1 MESLRPSRE
10 SLAALGACMLVAGLA
25 NVRLLQPRFMSADAL
40 VHQYWMVHWQDPALF
55 NDPLTAELRHSA
67 RYPDGYQALFWVVSH
82 VTNPIAFG
90 EWLGVGLLGLSAWLV
105 LEIVREHTDWR
116 PAGWIGAGL
125 FLGLLEIHRFY
136 GGFPR
141 AFIQP
146 VVLLTVLLAL
156 RRHQLAAAL
165 VAAGGALFYP
175 PAALLAVGVLAVSG
189 LRSRQRLVYA
199 GLAGVLT
206 LAAVLIPRL
215 LAGGAPRVFTADE
228 ARAFPEFGAHGG
240 LHFFA
245 PSLMEY
251 LSQNRS
257 GFDLRTAGSILLV
270 AAVALLLARRTN
282 WRLLRAEVWAMP
294 VVALLAWAAAQAVL
308 FRLYLPHRYTYPIVA
323 FCAIAVAVTLGP
335 TWRSLGT
342 SRRRMFALLVAPA
355 AVCLFAIYVFP
366 LAPVEPRI
374 ATRTAIVLAGVAVVA
389 AALLMNVTPATG
401 AALVGLALI
410 GALFVLPD
418 RMPVGTNCAKRPV
431 TRYFASLPKNATI
444 AGDPVDLM
452 CIPGNAKRAVVISKQ
467 LAPAYEVEYFKH
479 GRERMFADL
488 RAYFGPSIAA
498 ITDLRRRYGATH
510 LWVKR
515 DAIEKELSGT
525 GRRYRG
531 GQLPYGR
538 YVRQLIR
545 EGRPASLSLP
555 AVCRTFL
562 RGPVEVY
569 DIACLERLRRVRGD

>member
-1 MESLRPSRE
+1 VVNALRRSRE
-10 SLAALGACMLVAGLA
+10 SLVALAACLLVAGVA
-25 NVRLLQPRFMSADAL
+25 NLRLLRPDFMSADAL

-67 RYPDGYQALFWVVSH
+67 RYPDGYQALYWVVSH
-82 VTNPIAFG
+82 VLNPIAFG

-105 LEIVREHTDWR
+105 LQIVREHTDWR
-116 PAGWIGAGL
+116 PAAWIGAGL

-141 AFIQP
+141 AFVQP

-156 RRHQLAAAL
+156 RRRPVAAAL

-175 PAALLAVGVLAVSG
+175 PAALLAVGVLVVSG
-189 LRSRQRLVYA
+189 LRSRRRLMYA
-199 GLAGVLT
+199 ALAGGLT
-206 LAAVLIPRL
+206 LVAVFIPRL
-215 LAGGAPRVFTADE
+215 LAGGAPRVLTAAE
-228 ARAFPEFGAHGG
+228 ARRFPEFGPHGG
-240 LHFFA
+240 LRFFA
-245 PSLMEY
+245 DSSVQY

-257 GFDLRTAGSILLV
+257 GFDLRTAGSILFI
-270 AAVALLLARRTN
+270 AAVAVLLARRSN
-282 WRLLRAEVWAMP
+282 WRLLRGEVWAMP
-294 VVALLAWAAAQAVL
+294 VVALLGWAAAQAVL

-323 FCAIAVAVTLGP
+323 FCAIAVAVALGP

-374 ATRTAIVLAGVAVVA
+374 ATRTALVLAGAAVVA
-389 AALLMNVTPATG
+389 GVLLMNVTPATG
-401 AALVGLALI
+401 ATLAGVALI

-418 RMPVGTNCAKRPV
+418 RLPVGTHCPNRPV
-431 TRYFASLPKNATI
+431 TRYLASLPKDAII
-444 AGDPVDLM
+444 AGDPADLL
-452 CIPGNAKRAVVISKQ
+452 CIPGSAERAVVISTQ
-467 LAPAYEVEYFKH
+467 LAPAYEVGYFRH

-488 RAYFGPSIAA
+488 RAYYGPSVAA
-498 ITDLRRRYGATH
+498 IIDLRRRFGATH

-515 DAIEKELSGT
+515 EAIEQELT
-525 GRRYRG
+525 RDGRRWRG
-531 GQLPYGR
+531 GELPYGR
-538 YVRQLIR
+538 FVRRLVRQ
-545 EGRPASLSLP
+545 GRPASLSLP
-555 AVCRTFL
+555 ADCRTFV

-569 DIACLERLRRVRGD
+569 DISCLATR

>member
-1 MESLRPSRE
+1 
-10 SLAALGACMLVAGLA
+10 MLVAGVA
-25 NVRLLQPRFMSADAL
+25 NVRLLRPNFMSADAL

-67 RYPDGYQALFWVVSH
+67 RYPDGYQALYWVVSH
-82 VTNPIAFG
+82 VMSPIAFG
-90 EWLGVGLLGLSAWLV
+90 EWLGVALLGLSAWLV
-105 LEIVREHTDWR
+105 FLIVREHTDWR
-116 PAGWIGAGL
+116 PAAWIGAGL

-141 AFIQP
+141 ALVQP

-156 RRHQLAAAL
+156 RRHHLAAAL

-175 PAALLAVGVLAVSG
+175 PAALLAVGVLVVSG
-189 LRSRQRLVYA
+189 LRSLRRLVYA
-199 GLAGVLT
+199 GLAGGLT
-206 LAAVLIPRL
+206 LAAVFIPRL
-215 LAGGAPRVFTADE
+215 IAGGAPRVFTADE
-228 ARAFPEFGAHGG
+228 ARAYPEFGVHGG

-245 PSLMEY
+245 PSLVEY

-270 AAVALLLARRTN
+270 AAVAVLLARRSN
-282 WRLLRAEVWAMP
+282 WRLLRGEVWAMP
-294 VVALLAWAAAQAVL
+294 VVALLGWAAAQAVL

-323 FCAIAVAVTLGP
+323 FCAIAVAVALGP
-335 TWRSLGT
+335 TWRALGT

-374 ATRTAIVLAGVAVVA
+374 ATRTALVLAGAAVVA

-401 AALVGLALI
+401 AALVGVALI

-418 RMPVGTNCAKRPV
+418 RMPVGTDCAKRPV
-431 TRYFASLPKNATI
+431 TRYIASLPKDAII
-444 AGDPVDLM
+444 AGDPRDLM

-467 LAPAYEVEYFKH
+467 LAPAYEVDYFKH

-488 RAYFGPSIAA
+488 RAYYGPSIAA

-515 DAIEKELSGT
+515 DAIEKELT
-525 GRRYRG
+525 DG
-531 GQLPYGR
+531 GVRWRAGSQPFGS
-538 YVRQLIR
+538 YVRRLVR
-545 EGRPASLSLP
+545 SGRPASLSLP
-555 AVCRTFL
+555 TACRTFA

-569 DIACLERLRRVRGD
+569 ELACVERLRRVRGG

>member
-1 MESLRPSRE
+1 LDALRRSRE
-10 SLAALGACMLVAGLA
+10 SLAALGACLLVAGAA

-55 NDPLTAELRHSA
+55 NDPLTAELRRSA
-67 RYPDGYQALFWVVSH
+67 RYPDGYQALYWLAGH
-82 VTNPIAFG
+82 VLSPIAFG
-90 EWLGVGLLGLSAWLV
+90 EWLGVLLLGLSAWLV
-105 LEIVREHTDWR
+105 FLIVREHSDWR
-116 PAGWIGAGL
+116 PAAWIGAGL

-141 AFIQP
+141 AFVQP

-175 PAALLAVGVLAVSG
+175 PAALLAVGVLILGRHVRFG
-189 LRSRQRLVYA
+189 V
-199 GLAGVLT
+199 LAGGLT
-206 LAAVLIPRL
+206 LAAVLVPRL
-215 LAGGAPRVFTADE
+215 IAGGAPRVLTADE
-228 ARAFPEFGAHGG
+228 ARAFPEFGPHGG
-240 LHFFA
+240 LSFFA
-245 PSLMEY
+245 DSLVEY

-257 GFDLRTAGSILLV
+257 GFDLRTAGSILVV
-270 AAVALLLARRTN
+270 ATVAVLLARRSN

-294 VVALLAWAAAQAVL
+294 AVALLGWAAAQAVL

-335 TWRSLGT
+335 TWRALGT

-374 ATRTAIVLAGVAVVA
+374 ATRTAIVLAGAAVAG
-389 AALLMNVTPATG
+389 AALLVNVTSATG
-401 AALVGLALI
+401 ATLAGLALI

-418 RMPVGTNCAKRPV
+418 RMPVGTDCATRPV
-431 TRYFASLPKNATI
+431 TRYLASLPKDAII
-444 AGDPVDLM
+444 AGDPRDLL
-452 CIPGNAKRAVVISKQ
+452 CVPGNARRAVVISKQ
-467 LAPAYEVEYFKH
+467 LAPAYEVDYFEH

-488 RAYFGPSIAA
+488 RAYYGPSVAA

-510 LWVKR
+510 LWVRR
-515 DAIEKELSGT
+515 DAIERELAGD
-525 GRRYRG
+525 GARWRG
-531 GQLPYGR
+531 GELPYGR
-538 YVRQLIR
+538 FVRALVR
-545 EGRPASLSLP
+545 SGRPASLSLP
-555 AVCRTFL
+555 AACRTFA

-569 DIACLERLRRVRGD
+569 DISCLAPR

>member
-1 MESLRPSRE
+1 LDALRRSRE
-10 SLAALGACMLVAGLA
+10 SLAALAACMLVSGLA
-25 NVRLLQPRFMSADAL
+25 NVRLLQPEFMSADAL

-67 RYPDGYQALFWVVSH
+67 RYPDGYQALYWVVSH
-82 VTNPIAFG
+82 VMNPIAFG

-105 LEIVREHTDWR
+105 FLIVREHTDWR
-116 PAGWIGAGL
+116 PAAWIGAGL

-141 AFIQP
+141 AFVQP

-156 RRHQLAAAL
+156 RRHPLAAAL

-175 PAALLAVGVLAVSG
+175 PAALLAVGVLI
-189 LRSRQRLVYA
+189 LSRHLKFGA
-199 GLAGVLT
+199 LAGALT

-215 LAGGAPRVFTADE
+215 ISGGAPRVFTADE

-240 LHFFA
+240 LRFFA
-245 PSLMEY
+245 PTLTEY

-270 AAVALLLARRTN
+270 AAVALLLARRGN
-282 WRLLRAEVWAMP
+282 WRLLRGEVWAMP
-294 VVALLAWAAAQAVL
+294 GVALLGWAAAQAVL

-323 FCAIAVAVTLGP
+323 FCAIAVAVALGP

-355 AVCLFAIYVFP
+355 AICAFAIYVFP

-374 ATRTAIVLAGVAVVA
+374 ATRAVLVLAGAAVVA

-401 AALVGLALI
+401 AALAGLALI

-431 TRYFASLPKNATI
+431 TRYLASLPKDAII
-444 AGDPVDLM
+444 AGDPADLM
-452 CIPGNAKRAVVISKQ
+452 CVPGNAKRAVVISKQ
-467 LAPAYEVEYFKH
+467 LAPAYEVDYFLH

-488 RAYFGPSIAA
+488 RAYYGPSVDA
-498 ITDLRRRYGATH
+498 IVDLWRRYGATH

-515 DAIEKELSGT
+515 DAIAKELT
-525 GRRYRG
+525 GGGARYRG
-531 GQLPYGR
+531 GKLPYAR
-538 YVRQLIR
+538 FVRRLVR
-545 EGRPASLSLP
+545 AGRPASLSLP
-555 AVCRTFL
+555 AACRTFA

-569 DIACLERLRRVRGD
+569 DIACLATH

>member
-1 MESLRPSRE
+1 MLLSVLANLRLLRPDF
-10 SLAALGACMLVAGLA
+10 V
-25 NVRLLQPRFMSADAL
+25 SADAL
-40 VHQYWMVHWQDPALF
+40 VHQYWMAHWQDPALF
-55 NDPLTAELRHSA
+55 NDPLTATLRHSA
-67 RYPDGYQALFWVVSH
+67 RYPDGYQALFWLVSH
-82 VTNPIAFG
+82 VMNPIAFG
-90 EWLGVGLLGLSAWLV
+90 EWLGVGLLALSAWLV

-116 PAGWIGAGL
+116 PAAWIGAGL

-146 VVLLTVLLAL
+146 LVLLTVLLAL
-156 RRHQLAAAL
+156 RRHLLAAAL

-175 PAALLAVGVLAVSG
+175 PAALLAVGVLIVSRHIRFG
-189 LRSRQRLVYA
+189 V
-199 GLAGVLT
+199 LAGALM
-206 LAAVLIPRL
+206 LAAVLVPRL
-215 LAGGAPRVFTADE
+215 LAGGAERVFTADE
-228 ARAFPEFGAHGG
+228 ARAFPEFGPHGS

-245 PSLMEY
+245 GSFVEY

-270 AAVALLLARRTN
+270 ATVALLLARRGN

-294 VVALLAWAAAQAVL
+294 IVAAIGWAVAQAVL

-323 FCAIAVAVTLGP
+323 FCAIAVAVALGP

-342 SRRRMFALLVAPA
+342 SRWRMFALLVAPA

-374 ATRTAIVLAGVAVVA
+374 GPRTAFVLAGASVVA
-389 AALLMNVTPATG
+389 ALVLMNVTPATG

-410 GALFVLPD
+410 AALFVLPD
-418 RMPVGTNCAKRPV
+418 RLPVGANCAKRPV
-431 TRYFASLPKNATI
+431 THYLASLPKDAII
-444 AGDPVDLM
+444 AGDPGDLL
-452 CIPGNAKRAVVISKQ
+452 CVPGTAKRAVVISKQ
-467 LAPAYEVEYFKH
+467 LAPAYEVDYFKQ

-488 RAYFGPSIAA
+488 RAYYGPSVDA
-498 ITDLRRRYGATH
+498 IVDLRRRYGATH

-515 DAIEKELSGT
+515 DAIEKELPGD
-525 GRRYRG
+525 GARWRG
-531 GQLPYGR
+531 GELPYGR
-538 YVRQLIR
+538 FVRGLVR
-545 EGRPASLSLP
+545 SGRPASLSLP
-555 AVCRTFL
+555 ADCRTFV

-569 DIACLERLRRVRGD
+569 DIACIATR